1 MKGPVEILEEGV
13 NRLSVDQTTNTE
25 DGTDFSEY
33 AWMADEL
40 EEFDMKVRTDKVIQ
54 LVRGE
59 NDQGPEAFIYLFRAI
74 VRVPTQIVFSNS
86 VFFLSNCKFSLCQFT
101 QFVSM
106 IYTQLTWQTYP
117 ASAATIAISFTFR
130 IRTNPNSLCFP

>member
-40 EEFDMKVRTDKVIQ
+40 EEFDMKVRTD
-54 LVRGE
+54 
-59 NDQGPEAFIYLFRAI
+59 FRS
-74 VRVPTQIVFSNS
+74 FS
-86 VFFLSNCKFSLCQFT
+86 
-101 QFVSM
+101 
-106 IYTQLTWQTYP
+106 
-117 ASAATIAISFTFR
+117 
-130 IRTNPNSLCFP
+130 